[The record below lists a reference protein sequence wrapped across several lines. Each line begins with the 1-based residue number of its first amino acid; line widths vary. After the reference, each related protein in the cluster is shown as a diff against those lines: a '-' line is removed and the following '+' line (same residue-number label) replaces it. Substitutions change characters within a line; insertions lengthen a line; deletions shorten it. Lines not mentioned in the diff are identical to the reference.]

1 MNTLV
6 CHPSIAK
13 RMARA
18 MTVLMLVGL
27 GLVSAIKYSVTT
39 VRMEAEQ
46 SDMLTQKSLVLAEFI
61 QHACSQGETELLRK
75 LALYEPVRGNTRL
88 TLWRGDGSPLF
99 EESARPYT
107 HQATLKFE
115 VPAATVAGGV
125 VRAHLEMDT
134 SHDQRVLR
142 GMAITLL
149 STTLLGALAAGL
161 AIHWLVRRELTP
173 LLDLAAQ
180 TRAIAPDRLDQ
191 RLRLARPSEE
201 LVPWIDQFNALMERL
216 QRAYVQL
223 EGFNADVAHELRTP
237 LATLIGETEV
247 ALSRER
253 DNQTLRETLAS
264 NLEEMQR
271 LSALINDMLF
281 LAQAD
286 RGAKARRNAPLT
298 LSTLVHEVAEFH
310 EGALEDAGLHL
321 AITGEASAAVD
332 GPLVKRA
339 LSNLLSNATRFAT
352 AGSTIQVTIRNQPE
366 TPEILVT
373 VANQGTPIDPAHL
386 PRLFDRFF
394 RADPS
399 RCCDEATHH
408 GLGLAIVSAI
418 ARMHGGTTIARSEP
432 GVNTIGFTLAH
443 A

>member
-1 MNTLV
+1 MNNLV
-6 CHPSIAK
+6 CHPSMA
-13 RMARA
+13 RRLARA
-18 MTVLMLVGL
+18 MTILMLAGL
-27 GLVSAIKYSVTT
+27 GLVSTVKYSVTA

-46 SDMLTQKSLVLAEFI
+46 RDMLAQKSRVLAEFI
-61 QHACSQGETELLRK
+61 EHACAQGETELLRK

-99 EESARPYT
+99 EENARPYT
-107 HQATLKFE
+107 HQMALDFE
-115 VPAATVAGGV
+115 VPAATVAGGT

-180 TRAIAPDRLDQ
+180 TRAISPERLDQ

-201 LVPWIDQFNALMERL
+201 LLPWIDQFNALMDRL

-253 DNQTLRETLAS
+253 DNATLRDTLAS

-271 LSALINDMLF
+271 LSSLINDMLF

-286 RGAKARRNAPLT
+286 RGAQARRNTPMA
-298 LSTLVHEVAEFH
+298 LSDLVHDVKEFH
-310 EGALEDAGLHL
+310 EGSLEDANLRL
-321 AITGEASAAVD
+321 QVTGDAQAAVD
-332 GPLVKRA
+332 APLVKRA
-339 LSNLLSNATRFAT
+339 LSNLLCNATRFAHK
-352 AGSTIQVTIRNQPE
+352 GSTIQVAIQTSGDHLE
-366 TPEILVT
+366 LTVT
-373 VANQGTPIDPAHL
+373 NQGPSINPEHL

-399 RCCDEATHH
+399 RCCDETNHH
-408 GLGLAIVSAI
+408 GLGLAIVAAI
-418 ARMHGGTTIARSEP
+418 ARMHGGNTIARSEH
-432 GVNTIGFTLAH
+432 GATTIGFTLATP
-443 A
+443 